1 MELWNLENAIH
12 KQCLWNYE
20 TNRRLQTDPKYETK
34 AELGQILFIGI
45 AEMYGFKQEE
55 ILDYIDIEPA
65 IYKKRIA
72 KFQKAH
78 REMLKRIGLDL
89 PNSKDFNHKIYI
101 KTALVQNYI
110 KFHYNNEGYVSY
122 RDLLN
127 G

>member
-1 MELWNLENAIH
+1 MELWNLENVIR

-20 TNRRLQTDPKYETK
+20 TNRRLQTDPKYEQK

-45 AEMYGFKQEE
+45 AEMYGFKPEE
-55 ILDYIDIEPA
+55 VLDYIDIEPA

-72 KFQKAH
+72 RFQRAH
-78 REMLKRIGLDL
+78 RDMMTRIGMDQ
-89 PNSKDFNHKIYI
+89 PPGQDFNNKIYV

-110 KFHYNNEGYVSY
+110 KYHYNNDGFVSY
-122 RDLLN
+122 RDLL